1 MPAVFSFGLDPQDGS
16 GPGRGQGSMAIP
28 QRENDNKTTMAAGS
42 NRAILPLFCLFLAL
56 SPLDVG
62 LCDMWKEAGFDP
74 VFWPWVCFLTDW
86 VLRQTHISYYEH
98 TQERLK

>member
-1 MPAVFSFGLDPQDGS
+1 MPAVFSFGLDPQEGP

-56 SPLDVG
+56 SPLDVV

-74 VFWPWVCFLTDW
+74 FFGPGCVF
-86 VLRQTHISYYEH
+86 
-98 TQERLK
+98 